1 MTVSTKHRTFVVC
14 ALAALI
20 ITLSGT
26 AFVLAEPVKIA
37 PHKIVL
43 NAGGDFDDVQAI
55 VSIVLPSAN
64 IETYYVELSLE
75 GVLVATA
82 ESAYYCPIHDN
93 LIVGFDRQG
102 LQDNED
108 VIALAGQTVTA
119 TVAGWVEVSVDG
131 TVVRRDFAGSDLLE
145 IVKPGR
151 K

>member
-1 MTVSTKHRTFVVC
+1 MTARTKHRTLVVC

-26 AFVLAEPVKIA
+26 ASVLAEPVKIA

-43 NAGGDFDDVQAI
+43 NAEGNFDDVQAI
-55 VSIVLPSAN
+55 VRMVLPSAN
-64 IETYYVELSLE
+64 IVDYDVDLSLD
-75 GVLVATA
+75 GVFVAKA

-93 LIVGFDRQG
+93 LIVGFDRQD
-102 LQDNED
+102 LQDNPD
-108 VIALAGQTVTA
+108 VRALAGLKVTA

-131 TVVRRDFAGSDLLE
+131 TVVRRDFAGSDLVE
-145 IVKPGR
+145 IVKSGR